1 MFMWD
6 ILQYSFVQNALL
18 ASVLVSVL
26 CGIIGTYIVARRF
39 VFIGGGIA
47 HSSLGGVG
55 MGAYYGFSPLLGA
68 MLFALGSAVAIKGL
82 SHRREV
88 REDSAIALLWTIGM
102 SVGILFSYLSPGFMP
117 ELQSYLFGSI
127 LIVTASDL
135 RLLLFLTLLVVAV
148 FTVFYHPILSV
159 AFDYEYARSQRLPV
173 DTIEYLLVT
182 LVALSIVCS
191 LRLVGIVMVIA
202 LLSIP
207 QMTANLFT
215 SKFKHMV
222 FLSMALCFV
231 GCLGG
236 LSLSFFFNVPSGAS
250 IIFVSVLV
258 YGLCRAIKPI
268 FCVLKLEK
276 KTSHSC

>member
-1 MFMWD
+1 MWEV
-6 ILQYSFVQNALL
+6 LQYSFVQNALM

-26 CGIIGTYIVARRF
+26 CGIIGTYIVARRL

-55 MGAYYGFSPLLGA
+55 LGAYCGFSPILGA
-68 MLFALGSAVAIKGL
+68 MLFALGSAIAIKGL

-102 SVGILFSYLSPGFMP
+102 SIGILFSYLSPGFMP

-127 LIVTASDL
+127 LTVTTSDL
-135 RLLLFLTLLVVAV
+135 WSLLILTLLVAVV

-159 AFDYEYARSQRLPV
+159 AFDNEYARSQRLPV
-173 DTIEYLLVT
+173 DTIEYVLVT

-215 SKFKHMV
+215 SKFKLMV
-222 FLSMALCFV
+222 FLSAALCLT

-236 LSLSFFFNVPSGAS
+236 LSLSYFLNVPSGAS

-268 FCVLKLEK
+268 FCVLNL
-276 KTSHSC
+276 